1 LAAVRRTLLALTLL
15 ALLVP
20 AAALAHGAIQPTAAP
35 AGATEQFTV
44 SVANSLQGGPGIVG
58 VTVKAPDGV
67 EIESAEARQPR
78 WTVSWDGQE
87 ITWEGGPLEG
97 LSEDFVFRARMPEA
111 EGTYDFTAQEIYVT
125 GVGPPFALPVTVTQ
139 PLGTSTAVVVEQDD
153 GLAWIA
159 IALASTALLL
169 AAGAALAAA
178 AAWRR
183 SAK

>member
-1 LAAVRRTLLALTLL
+1 LAAVRRTLLALALL

-20 AAALAHGAIQPTAAP
+20 AGALAHGAIQPTAAP
-35 AGATEQFTV
+35 AGTTERFVV

-58 VTVKAPDGV
+58 VSVEAPDGV
-67 EIESAEARQPR
+67 EIESAEAQQPR
-78 WTVSWDGQE
+78 WTVSWDGQK

-97 LSEDFVFRARMPEA
+97 LSEDFAFRAKLPEA

-125 GVGPPFALPVTVTQ
+125 GLGPPFALPVTVTR
-139 PLGTSTAVVVEQDD
+139 TAEAAAAVGDD
-153 GLAWIA
+153 GDDDLAWIA

-169 AAGAALAAA
+169 AAVAALAAA